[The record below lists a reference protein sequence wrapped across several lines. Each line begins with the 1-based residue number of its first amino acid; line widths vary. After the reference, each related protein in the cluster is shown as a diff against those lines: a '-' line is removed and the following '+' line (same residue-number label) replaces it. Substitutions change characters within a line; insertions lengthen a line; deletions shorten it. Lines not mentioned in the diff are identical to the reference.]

1 MTTLPASAGR
11 DVSFAGVLNSEWI
24 KLRSLRSPFWSYST
38 VFLIVVAFALLMS
51 MAFSLAVSE
60 GAGAEVASELGLPS
74 LEAGALGGLVSTMA
88 TQLAQLIVAALAV
101 LMISGEYSTGMM
113 RSTLVAVPAR
123 VPVLLAKGAVLAAAT
138 FAVGAA
144 ASFAAFFATAP
155 VLAGAGLDS
164 SITDPEVLR
173 MLFGSALYLVGVALL
188 SLALGA
194 MLRSAAGGIAA
205 SVGVLMLLP
214 AILSMIPVEAIQGV
228 LPFLPSAA
236 GQRIFDATQAGILS
250 PWQGLGVM
258 ALWVIAA
265 LIGATI
271 LLKKRDA

>member
-258 ALWVIAA
+258 ALWVLAA